1 MHNVWNILLGF
12 TTLLGFGL
20 ALWQTVR
27 FEQLNRRQRDFD
39 WPRFRNAAADLGRA
53 VRRSGFG
60 PDYLLAMSE
69 RGAIVANLVMLELR
83 RRVPVIT
90 LAYLFRPDE
99 NLINLPG
106 FVTLRLSKNTAFLPE
121 KIGELRDH
129 RVLIV
134 DDLAMSG
141 EAVATVRRALESQG
155 FAPDKIRSATIV
167 VTKVANA
174 GNKGP
179 DFFAHEVSDV
189 DFNFPWGP
197 AE

>member
-1 MHNVWNILLGF
+1 VVDI
-12 TTLLGFGL
+12 
-20 ALWQTVR
+20 
-27 FEQLNRRQRDFD
+27 
-39 WPRFRNAAADLGRA
+39 
-53 VRRSGFG
+53 
-60 PDYLLAMSE
+60 
-69 RGAIVANLVMLELR
+69 
-83 RRVPVIT
+83 
-90 LAYLFRPDE
+90 
-99 NLINLPG
+99 PG

-129 RVLIV
+129 HVLIV

-141 EAVATVRRALESQG
+141 EALATVKRALESQG
-155 FAPDKIRSATIV
+155 FAPDKIKSATIV

-179 DFFAHEVSDV
+179 DFFAHEVSDT

>member
-1 MHNVWNILLGF
+1 MDQTWSILLGF

-20 ALWQTVR
+20 AIWQTVR

-53 VRRSGFG
+53 VRRSGFA
-60 PDYLLAMSE
+60 PDYLVAMSE
-69 RGAIVANLVMLELR
+69 RGAIVSNLVMLELR
-83 RRVPVIT
+83 RRVPIIT
-90 LAYLFRPDE
+90 LGYLFRPDE
-99 NLINLPG
+99 KVVDIPG

-129 RVLIV
+129 HVLIV

-141 EAVATVRRALESQG
+141 EALATVKRALESQG
-155 FAPDKIRSATIV
+155 FAPDKIKSATIV

-179 DFFAHEVSDV
+179 DFFAHEVSDT